1 MTGALTAQAVADLVG
16 GRLLGDGALE
26 LHRVRS
32 LERAEANDLS
42 VCAGNRW
49 LPALESTRAGAVL
62 LGPDQ
67 EQAAGPAIRIIVADP
82 MQAIRTVAMVFA
94 GEDSVAPGVDPTAR
108 IGSGAVIAT
117 DVRIDAHAIIGEN
130 ARIGERCVIGAQVII
145 GPGVKLGNDVRID
158 PGVVIHA
165 GAVLG
170 NRVYIKARSVIGG
183 PGFGFVSSAA
193 GHERIPQLGG
203 CILEDDV
210 EIGSNTTVD
219 RGSLDDTVIG
229 AGTKIDNM
237 VHVGHNVRLGK
248 HCLVMAG
255 VGVSGSCRIGD
266 WVVLAGQAGLAG
278 HLEVGDRARIGAQ
291 AGVISSIPA
300 GAAVS
305 GYPARPHREFLRAQ
319 AALYR
324 LAAHVDT
331 LEALANREDDV

>member
-1 MTGALTAQAVADLVG
+1 EQPRLGAQEARGSGSGPAAASHRVAAAGSRSPARTSEPDRGTRDGGHRGTPRRRQSLDSHRREQPVQHCGCSRHDSRPHPQGDRSTYRLGCGRDAGGQLTPSVTGALTAQAVADLVG

-108 IGSGAVIAT
+108 TGSGAVIAT
-117 DVRIDAHAIIGEN
+117 GVRIAAHAIIGEN
-130 ARIGERCVIGAQVII
+130 ALIGERCVIGAQVII

-183 PGFGFVSSAA
+183 PGFGFVSSA
-193 GHERIPQLGG
+193 
-203 CILEDDV
+203 
-210 EIGSNTTVD
+210 
-219 RGSLDDTVIG
+219 
-229 AGTKIDNM
+229 
-237 VHVGHNVRLGK
+237 
-248 HCLVMAG
+248 
-255 VGVSGSCRIGD
+255 
-266 WVVLAGQAGLAG
+266 
-278 HLEVGDRARIGAQ
+278 
-291 AGVISSIPA
+291 
-300 GAAVS
+300 
-305 GYPARPHREFLRAQ
+305 
-319 AALYR
+319 
-324 LAAHVDT
+324 
-331 LEALANREDDV
+331 